1 MRSICLNTSTI
12 YPVDDEWRVGDTPG
26 KKISFLK
33 NLTQSQSIPLDGW
46 MYSDGK
52 GTWPADTTL
61 VISPGPLSSLCDSLT
76 VSASGPAAWKWPEC
90 LGKFSRTEMWW
101 NGKPVFRNSEGQLL
115 KQSGEGW
122 DVGSKFGLACLRG
135 SMAHH
140 CPGSEKKWEYAV
152 LGWGPWKPATVTIDC
167 KVHGKSA

>member
-12 YPVDDEWRVGDTPG
+12 YPVDDEWRIGDTPG

-76 VSASGPAAWKWPEC
+76 VSASGPAAEKQPDK
-90 LGKFSRTEMWW
+90 LGEFSRTKMWW
-101 NGKPVFRNSEGQLL
+101 NGKPVFTNSQGRLL
-115 KQSGEGW
+115 HQSHAQGW
-122 DVGSKFGLACLRG
+122 IVGPRLGKAGLNG
-135 SMAHH
+135 SMAHN
-140 CPGSEKKWEYAV
+140 CPSREENWTYWDGTKDQ
-152 LGWGPWKPATVTIDC
+152 PASVKIKC
-167 KVHGKSA
+167 NVHT